1 MECPTLIS
9 NALWEID
16 LACKQYLE
24 GNGYAF
30 KILEMYNSLQ
40 NATLQ
45 LALISYARKSGNE
58 VIVYSTLTALD
69 INEMV
74 LERVLNRRLLP
85 GSVLL
90 HWLCQ
95 SQSNLSTDAQLS
107 IIAHCKPISFTDLN
121 ELIHCGISY
130 QVLTLALKKVQL
142 SLEEFRSILHHLQ
155 QKGYDD
161 YGAVMDLILAS
172 EYSKTLVRYLQQ
184 LVTMDDYQALSVM
197 VLVCASDDQVLRSS
211 RASNR
216 SALLRVLSNWNESSG
231 SSFDNNSIK
240 VSTLQKILSTWS
252 QIDCHHWDVILD
264 MIASLVKQADNRDLL
279 KMSIQLCIHNDLPG
293 RKLINI
299 LIESDYQDFD
309 AQGQQ
314 LEWLL
319 LKQFTCIDFL
329 HPAWVNLE
337 VVVRYLCKLFIQLL
351 SKDAQQKNLVLIQD
365 CIKTVTIRMK
375 NESGAPVEVLSDLVL
390 QCSQLSVSSFEQ
402 CLSLLTQLQL
412 SQADYYE
419 VLKPILTQI
428 NEQSDKVSALF
439 RFAPDEV
446 KMQMLQFNDPS
457 LQQAYLANGQ
467 NMTVDLLLLSL
478 QQNNHQHISII
489 FKSVLDLNEFGVISE
504 ALKHLLI
511 YAVTNDEQLQNDYW
525 IGIVAGCCDYIIN
538 DRVSKLLDVQSQQKD
553 ELLRQIIEF
562 LLVMTNLIL
571 PKQVSENILI
581 AFRQCL
587 GNQNVS
593 PLCIHGLSVM
603 IYTMSI
609 SLKKNLQ
616 SILFKLSQIMS
627 SAWTSVHMLEFLNI
641 LCSYPDLYGHF
652 TENDYR
658 LVLGIAV
665 KFIEYY
671 QSQAQKRK
679 SVDLQQSAQALDKS
693 VRDDVFAEYVLVLAY
708 TVIRSWIP
716 RVPDHLRDSVYRF
729 TILALSNISQS
740 SELVLNK
747 EKIDVCL
754 QMLQQRQQIYGELH
768 QQSAHDQK
776 DTVDRKLYS
785 DGMQLISLS
794 LLKNSSLKVEIRTSY
809 SYQTR
814 YLKYLELLENKIA
827 DYNLVSVETIAQL
840 NLEKLSA
847 MIPFDKQADLPLNE
861 TVDRMVSVLDRMFY
875 NDAHKIAVLYV
886 GPDQSDQQEILA
898 NSYGSV
904 HYNEFLNNL
913 GDWSFLKDAK
923 SNNIFSGGL
932 DTSEDQLDGKFV
944 ITYIDN
950 VQQCVFHV
958 ATLMPTNIEA
968 DPQLVSKKRHIG
980 NDFVRIVW
988 DQSGTNKFDLD
999 TVSGQFNF
1007 VNIIIRPTNKS
1018 GCFKVLLQKR
1028 SDMPAFSPLCEEKIF
1043 TELPDLVSFV
1053 RHIAIQANIFAQVC
1067 LQLLGVGLSRNSN
1080 NNKRLEYIDSRVE
1093 RLRQIR
1099 RIINNSGNQ

>member
-1 MECPTLIS
+1 MECPTFIS
-9 NALWEID
+9 DALEEID
-16 LACKQYLE
+16 LACKEHLE

-30 KILEMYNSLQ
+30 RTLQKYNSLQ

-45 LALISYARKSGNE
+45 LALISYASKSDND
-58 VIVYSTLTALD
+58 VILYSTLTALD
-69 INEMV
+69 INKMV
-74 LERVLNRRLLP
+74 LERVLNRLILSR
-85 GSVLL
+85 SVLL
-90 HWLCQ
+90 YWVCQ
-95 SQSNLSTDAQLS
+95 SRCNLSTDAQLS
-107 IIAHCKPISFTDLN
+107 IIAHCNPIFFTDLN
-121 ELIHCGISY
+121 QLVHCGSGY
-130 QVLTLALKKVQL
+130 EVLTHAFKMVQFN
-142 SLEEFRSILHHLQ
+142 LEEFRSILHHLQ
-155 QKGYDD
+155 QKGYDND
-161 YGAVMDLILAS
+161 GAVMNLILAS

-184 LVTMDDYQALSVM
+184 LVTMDDQFALSVM
-197 VLVCASDDQVLRSS
+197 VLVCASDDQVLKSS

-216 SALLRVLSNWNESSG
+216 SALLRVLSNWNKSSD
-231 SSFDNNSIK
+231 SSSDNNSIK

-252 QIDCHHWDVILD
+252 QIDCHHLDVILE
-264 MIASLVKQADNRDLL
+264 MIASLVKQTDIGDLL
-279 KMSIQLCIHNDLPG
+279 RLSIQFCMQNDLPG
-293 RKLINI
+293 RRLTNI
-299 LIESDYQDFD
+299 LIQSDYQDY
-309 AQGQQ
+309 AAHGLQ

-319 LKQFTCIDFL
+319 LKQFTCNDFL

-337 VVVRYLCKLFIQLL
+337 LVVRYLCKLFIQLL
-351 SKDAQQKNLVLIQD
+351 SKDSDQKSMVLIQD
-365 CIKTVTIRMK
+365 CIKTVTIRME

-390 QCSQLSVSSFEQ
+390 QCSQLSISSFEQ
-402 CLSLLTQLQL
+402 CLQLLTQLQL
-412 SQADYYE
+412 SQTDYYE
-419 VLKPILTQI
+419 VFNPIWTQI
-428 NEQSDKVSALF
+428 YEQSDKVSALF
-439 RFAPDEV
+439 RFASDEV
-446 KMQMLQFNDPS
+446 KMQLLQFNDSS
-457 LQQAYLANGQ
+457 LSQAYIANGQ
-467 NMTVDLLLLSL
+467 SMVVILQLNL
-478 QQNNHQHISII
+478 QQNNHQQISIL
-489 FKSVLDLNEFGVISE
+489 FKSVLDLNEIGVITE
-504 ALKHLLI
+504 ALKHLYI
-511 YAVTNDEQLQNDYW
+511 YAVTKDEQLQNDYW
-525 IGIVAGCCDYIIN
+525 IGIVSGCCDYIIN
-538 DRVSKLLDVQSQQKD
+538 DRVSKLVDAQSSQKD

-562 LLVMTNLIL
+562 LLVMTNLVL
-571 PKQVSENILI
+571 PKQVSENIFI
-581 AFRQCL
+581 TFRQCL

-627 SAWTSVHMLEFLNI
+627 SAWTSVHMLELLNI

-652 TENDYR
+652 TENDYK

-693 VRDDVFAEYVLVLAY
+693 LRDDVFAEYVLVLAY

-729 TILALSNISQS
+729 TIQALSNISQS

-768 QQSAHDQK
+768 QQSVHDQK
-776 DTVDRKLYS
+776 DTVERKLYS
-785 DGMQLISLS
+785 DGLQLISLS

-809 SYQTR
+809 NYQLR
-814 YLKYLELLENKIA
+814 VIKYFELMENQIA
-827 DYNLVSVETIAQL
+827 DNNLVSVENIAQL
-840 NLEKLSA
+840 NQEKLCGIMQFS
-847 MIPFDKQADLPLNE
+847 ISTEILQLND
-861 TVDRMVSVLDRMFY
+861 TVDRMISVMDRMFY
-875 NDAHKIAVLYV
+875 KDAHKIAVLYV
-886 GPDQSDQQEILA
+886 GPGQSSQQEILA

-904 HYNEFLNNL
+904 QYNDFLNNL
-913 GDWSFLKDAK
+913 GAWSFLKDAK
-923 SNNIFSGGL
+923 SNNVFTGGL

-944 ITYIDN
+944 ITHVDN

-958 ATLMPTNIEA
+958 ATLMPTNTDS

-988 DQSGTNKFDLD
+988 DYSGTDKFDLD

-1018 GCFKVLLQKR
+1018 GCFKVQLQKR

-1043 TELPDLVSFV
+1043 TKLPDLVSFV

-1067 LQLLGVGLSRNSN
+1067 LQLLGVGLSRNSS

-1093 RLRQIR
+1093 RLRLIR
-1099 RIINNSGNQ
+1099 RIINSSGNQ